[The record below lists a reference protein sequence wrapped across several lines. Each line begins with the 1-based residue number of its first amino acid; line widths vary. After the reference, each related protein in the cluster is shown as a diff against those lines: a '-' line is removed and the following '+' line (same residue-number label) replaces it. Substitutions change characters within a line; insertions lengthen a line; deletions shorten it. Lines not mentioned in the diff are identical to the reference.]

1 MSDGQV
7 SHTATNRSTADP
19 TRFHSPFE
27 YDPEPT
33 LEQAKDAALRLG
45 REVGEFVQWV
55 HELENESAR
64 QRGVIE
70 SQKSALHE
78 WRRKSEEDA
87 GRLKRYH
94 AALFEIAFSRCHVAD
109 SKKDWRIAAGQIGGK
124 AAAAAMT
131 PEERTERARAAVQ
144 ARWQRARGEDA
155 DVDRRQRLHAALFEI
170 AFSRCHVADD
180 DPEALRFIRGAFD
193 HSNEARPARTGGHRM
208 SEAVTDV
215 IRIPRTLAPTHPYR
229 IDFLDGTHIRFT
241 TELCGAR
248 SACAHFL
255 PMVNEQTKEEYSLEV
270 CQRMVREW
278 DRIPRENL

>member
-33 LEQAKDAALRLG
+33 LEQAKDAALWLG

-87 GRLKRYH
+87 GRLKRY
-94 AALFEIAFSRCHVAD
+94 
-109 SKKDWRIAAGQIGGK
+109 
-124 AAAAAMT
+124 
-131 PEERTERARAAVQ
+131 
-144 ARWQRARGEDA
+144 
-155 DVDRRQRLHAALFEI
+155 HAALFEI

>member
-87 GRLKRYH
+87 GRLKRLH
-94 AALFEIAFSRCHVAD
+94 AALDKLCE
-109 SKKDWRIAAGQIGGK
+109 K
-124 AAAAAMT
+124 AAAAM
-131 PEERTERARAAVQ
+131 
-144 ARWQRARGEDA
+144 
-155 DVDRRQRLHAALFEI
+155 
-170 AFSRCHVADD
+170 C
-180 DPEALRFIRGAFD
+180 
-193 HSNEARPARTGGHRM
+193 
-208 SEAVTDV
+208 
-215 IRIPRTLAPTHPYR
+215 
-229 IDFLDGTHIRFT
+229 
-241 TELCGAR
+241 C
-248 SACAHFL
+248 FL
-255 PMVNEQTKEEYSLEV
+255 PFLTCDK
-270 CQRMVREW
+270 
-278 DRIPRENL
+278 